1 MIDKIIICIKD
12 TYNIH
17 VYISPL
23 LSLQVSI
30 YFLQVLCKKYIMS
43 KIDIKTLNYML
54 YTTIIHKIIILT
66 IKNYML

>member
-43 KIDIKTLNYML
+43 INPVKNKYQVSQL
-54 YTTIIHKIIILT
+54 YTICYYNI
-66 IKNYML
+66 